1 MVLFSAIINI
11 FAAFVFGYYALNE
24 LDMQFFAAA
33 VIFLLTGLLTM
44 RQVVKTNKRRKK

>member
-24 LDMQFFAAA
+24 LDVRFVAAA

-44 RQVVKTNKRRKK
+44 RQTVKTNKRRKK